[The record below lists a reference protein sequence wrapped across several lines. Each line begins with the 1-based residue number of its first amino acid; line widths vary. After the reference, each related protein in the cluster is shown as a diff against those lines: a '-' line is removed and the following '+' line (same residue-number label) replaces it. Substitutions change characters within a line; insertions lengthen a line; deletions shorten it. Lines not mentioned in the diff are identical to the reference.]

1 MQHIDRG
8 CASLNTRVM
17 LEFDANGTVVV
28 LIQKPSIFW
37 CFVHAKDVINASVCV
52 RLLSMIVNASL
63 VSVFGGK
70 AE

>member
-1 MQHIDRG
+1 MV
-8 CASLNTRVM
+8 LW
-17 LEFDANGTVVV
+17 FV

>member
-1 MQHIDRG
+1 MV
-8 CASLNTRVM
+8 LW
-17 LEFDANGTVVV
+17 FV

-37 CFVHAKDVINASVCV
+37 CFVHDKDVINASVCV